1 LCGDQLALTCQYVTA
16 AHAAIVT
23 SPANIEFVAHNGQ
36 PSPMLPSRTRS
47 SFLAYAYLVIAAL
60 TWGGTWVVVRGLR
73 DDFPPIAI
81 AFWRW
86 VAAAVILL
94 PFAWRH
100 LRIDLPKYQGHWPTV
115 LTLGAIGT
123 VTFAALGALGVQ
135 HTTATNASLINSITP
150 IFCFVFSVALLR
162 TPVTGRFT
170 AAMLL
175 CLIGVLCIT
184 AQGRIET
191 ILALDFNRGDLLV
204 LLASVGWAAYSVGL
218 RWTPQGV
225 NPIAFL
231 FIVSVIGL
239 ILWAPFYA
247 MEIASGRTV
256 AMNWRTAGIA
266 LFLGLF
272 PSVIAYIGW
281 NYAVPRVGA
290 HIAALFGNLVP
301 VFGIALAILILGESL
316 QIYHAIGMA
325 LIFTG
330 LYFVSRGK

>member
-1 LCGDQLALTCQYVTA
+1 MA
-16 AHAAIVT
+16 T
-23 SPANIEFVAHNGQ
+23 SPAHIKIVAHNGR
-36 PSPMLPSRTRS
+36 PTLMLPSSTRS
-47 SFLAYAYLVIAAL
+47 SLLAYACLVVAAL
-60 TWGGTWVVVRGLR
+60 TWGGTWVVVRGVR
-73 DDFPPIAI
+73 DDIPPIAI

-86 VAAAVILL
+86 VAAAMILL

-100 LRIDLPKYQGHWPTV
+100 LVIDWPKYRGHWPAV

-135 HTTATNASLINSITP
+135 YTTATNASLINSITP
-150 IFCFVFSVALLR
+150 VFCFVFSVVLLG

-191 ILALDFNRGDLLV
+191 ILALDFNQGDLLV
-204 LLASVGWAAYSVGL
+204 LLASIGWAAYSVGL
-218 RWTPQGV
+218 RWMPQGI
-225 NPIAFL
+225 NPLAFL
-231 FIVSVIGL
+231 LIVSVIGL
-239 ILWAPFYA
+239 ALWAPFYA
-247 MEIASGRTV
+247 IEILGGRT
-256 AMNWRTAGIA
+256 ASMNWQTAGVA
-266 LFLGLF
+266 FSLGLF

-301 VFGIALAILILGESL
+301 VFGIALAIIILGESMQL
-316 QIYHAIGMA
+316 YHAVGMA
-325 LIFTG
+325 LIFAG
-330 LYFVSRGK
+330 LFLVSRGR

>member
-1 LCGDQLALTCQYVTA
+1 
-16 AHAAIVT
+16 
-23 SPANIEFVAHNGQ
+23 
-36 PSPMLPSRTRS
+36 MLPSSTRS
-47 SFLAYAYLVIAAL
+47 SLLSYAYLVVAAL
-60 TWGGTWVVVRGLR
+60 TWGGTWVVVRGVR
-73 DDFPPIAI
+73 EDFPPIAI

-86 VAAAVILL
+86 TAAAAILL

-100 LRIDLPKYQGHWPTV
+100 LRVDWPRYRGHWPVV

-150 IFCFVFSVALLR
+150 IFCFIFSVVLLG

-170 AAMLL
+170 VALLL

-184 AQGRIET
+184 AEGRMET
-191 ILALDFNRGDLLV
+191 ILALDFNQGDLLV
-204 LLASVGWAAYSVGL
+204 LLASIGWAAYSVGL

-239 ILWAPFYA
+239 ILWAPFYT
-247 MEIASGRTV
+247 MEIAGGRT
-256 AMNWRTAGIA
+256 ADMNWRNAGVA

-272 PSVIAYIGW
+272 PSVVAYIGW

-301 VFGIALAILILGESL
+301 VLGIALAIIILGESL
-316 QIYHAIGMA
+316 QLYHAAGMA
-325 LIFTG
+325 LIFAG
-330 LYFVSRGK
+330 LYLVSRGQ